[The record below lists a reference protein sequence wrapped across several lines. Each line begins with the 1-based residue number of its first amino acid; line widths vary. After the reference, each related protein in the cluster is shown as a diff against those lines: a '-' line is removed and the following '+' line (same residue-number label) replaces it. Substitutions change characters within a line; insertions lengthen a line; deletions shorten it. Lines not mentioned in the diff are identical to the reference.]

1 MHVETKYSL
10 LTTQL
15 RETQRKFNTFREQN
29 DFEQEVYM
37 GESKPAGKVNDA
49 LYSWIQ
55 EQGDVRQTNI
65 ELKSRILGLECE
77 IWELEGEIERK
88 NQVLGP
94 IHRALPDQLRTLVST
109 KWPNRHSRYTRVKVL
124 LVQWQSDDLGVD
136 PELDSLKKVFTQL
149 YHYEVTKFSIPDEL
163 PFRSLGEAV
172 LRFIGDDSP
181 ETLLIFYYGGH
192 GGLQPYRND
201 LFWAA

>member
-29 DFEQEVYM
+29 DFEKEVFM
-37 GESKPAGKVNDA
+37 GESKLAGKVNDA

-55 EQGDVRQTNI
+55 EQGSLRQTNI
-65 ELKSRILGLECE
+65 ELKARIQK
-77 IWELEGEIERK
+77 LEGEIQRN
-88 NQVLGP
+88 NQVLTKSS
-94 IHRALPDQLRTLVST
+94 HQVLPRQLQTLVST
-109 KWPNRHSRYTRVKVL
+109 KWPTRHSRYTRVKVL
-124 LVQWQSDDLGVD
+124 LVQWESDDFGVYR
-136 PELDSLKKVFTQL
+136 ELQCLKKVFTQL
-149 YHYEVTKFSIPDEL
+149 YHYEVSKSFIPDEV

-172 LRFIGDDSP
+172 IRFIGDDSP

-192 GGLQPYRND
+192 GIIQPYRND

>member
-29 DFEQEVYM
+29 DFEQEVCM
-37 GESKPAGKVNDA
+37 GESKLAGKVNDA

-55 EQGDVRQTNI
+55 EQAGVGQTNI
-65 ELKSRILGLECE
+65 ELKARIKK
-77 IWELEGEIERK
+77 LEGEIQRN
-88 NQVLGP
+88 NQVLAKSS
-94 IHRALPDQLRTLVST
+94 HRALPRQLQALVST
-109 KWPNRHSRYTRVKVL
+109 KWPTRHSRYTRVKVL

-136 PELDSLKKVFTQL
+136 QELKSLKKVFTQL
-149 YHYEVTKFSIPDEL
+149 YHYEVSKFLIPDEL
-163 PFRSLGEAV
+163 PFRSLGKAV

-181 ETLLIFYYGGH
+181 ETLLIFYYSGH
-192 GGLQPYRND
+192 GILQPHRND